1 MPTVTFIDLRGVS
14 HIVHAEA
21 GQSVMQVATDNM
33 VPDIHTECGGSC
45 VCASCHAYVDE
56 AWIDRLPERQ
66 QLEDDMLSCVADL
79 RPTSRLTCQ
88 IKLSPQLDG
97 LVIHAAHNGY

>member
-1 MPTVTFIDLRGVS
+1 MPTLTFVDLRGVS
-14 HIVHAEA
+14 HVIHAEN
-21 GQSVMQVATDNM
+21 GQSVLQVATDNM

-56 AWIDRLPERQ
+56 AWIDRLPAPQ
-66 QLEDDMLSCVADL
+66 ALEQDMLTCVAEL

-88 IKLSPQLDG
+88 LKLSPQLDG
-97 LVIHAAHNGY
+97 LVIHAARNGY

>member
-1 MPTVTFIDLRGVS
+1 MPTVTFIDLQGVS
-14 HIVHAEA
+14 HVVHAED
-21 GQSVMQVATDNM
+21 GQSVMQIATENM

-56 AWIDRLPERQ
+56 AWIDRLPPRQ
-66 QLEDDMLSCVADL
+66 SLEEDMLTCVAEQ

-88 IKLSPQLDG
+88 IKVTAQLDG